1 MFSFFFS
8 GSELLYQD
16 SFGGLTIVNVA
27 KNTSKVF
34 MSNSTFVSNDF
45 ECEKYAE
52 ILHKNHEC

>member
-1 MFSFFFS
+1 MYFHFFS

-52 ILHKNHEC
+52 